1 MNWSHGHEVTRSRD
15 HKMVR
20 RSKFQLPFHVMW
32 WIQTFDLGVGDNL
45 ICFPV
50 YHIYF
55 FVGKGQSLYPNWRC
69 WIFLPPICH
78 CKQHH
83 QMEPEGKVRNQ
94 TSDLTELLVV
104 FQVRLFQGRLRLVLQ
119 RLQLGCVFLSK
130 SSYFQVFSRAPE

>member
-1 MNWSHGHEVTRSRD
+1 MNWSHGHVVTRSRD

-69 WIFLPPICH
+69 WIFLPPQSATVSSTIRWNLRE
-78 CKQHH
+78 KS
-83 QMEPEGKVRNQ
+83 GTKL
-94 TSDLTELLVV
+94 LT
-104 FQVRLFQGRLRLVLQ
+104 
-119 RLQLGCVFLSK
+119 
-130 SSYFQVFSRAPE
+130 